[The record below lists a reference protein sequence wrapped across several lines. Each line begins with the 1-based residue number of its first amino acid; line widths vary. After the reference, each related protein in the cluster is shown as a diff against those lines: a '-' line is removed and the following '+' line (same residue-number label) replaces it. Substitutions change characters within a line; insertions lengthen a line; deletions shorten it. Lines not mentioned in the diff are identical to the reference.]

1 MPMEKINRK
10 KSSRL
15 LHRTRPTK
23 KWL

>member
-1 MPMEKINRK
+1 MPMEKINIK